1 MPMPT
6 PASDPNWIRFSQ
18 WLPRAVLFLAL
29 SAAGM
34 TAALAAGC
42 GTANLNYDYSKEPD
56 PRAQEFPIGPGD
68 RVQVNVWRDDE
79 LTVDARVRPDGAI
92 TVPLVGDVRASGRTA
107 SQIRDE
113 IQSKLTAFMKSETAK
128 VTVIVTE
135 VYSYYFTVSGNAE
148 RPGIYRP
155 TSYVTALE
163 ALTIAGEPNRYA
175 DSDNIKILR
184 RDPSGGLKKIPIN
197 YDLLRKGER
206 MDQNIVILAGDNI
219 VIP

>member
-1 MPMPT
+1 MITPT
-6 PASDPNWIRFSQ
+6 STWIRFSQ
-18 WLPRAVLFLAL
+18 WLPRALLFLAL
-29 SAAGM
+29 TA
-34 TAALAAGC
+34 TAAAAGC
-42 GTANLNYDYSKEPD
+42 GTTNLNYDYSKEPD

-92 TVPLVGDVRASGRTA
+92 TVPLVGDVRATGRTA

-155 TSYVTALE
+155 TSYVTVLE
-163 ALTIAGEPNRYA
+163 AMTIAGEPNRYA
-175 DSDNIKILR
+175 DSGAIKILR
-184 RDPSGGLKKIPIN
+184 RDPGGGLKKIPIN